1 MTTHALSGEQNRK
14 DAIMAKLWLDLGNTR
29 LKYWLTDDVGQI
41 ITSDAKQ
48 HLQAPAELL
57 IGLTD
62 RFANLAPEFIGV
74 SSVLGN
80 EVNAQVAQSLSTL
93 DIAFEFVHVDACHP
107 LLSSDYDASQLGVD
121 RWLQIL
127 GAVDNKKRQCIVGCG
142 TALTIDLTDH
152 AHHLGGYIFP
162 SIYLQREALFSGTKQ
177 ISIVEGTFNSISEGT
192 TTSDAVHR
200 GILLSIVGA
209 INEIAR
215 RSPNYEFILTGGD
228 APILAQHLTVP
239 IHIRESLLLNGLM
252 RYFDEPSRQ
261 N

>member
-1 MTTHALSGEQNRK
+1 
-14 DAIMAKLWLDLGNTR
+14 MAKLWLDLGNTR
-29 LKYWLTDDVGQI
+29 LKYWLTDDIGQI
-41 ITSDAKQ
+41 ITCDAKQ

-74 SSVLGN
+74 SSVLGQQ
-80 EVNAQVAQSLSTL
+80 VNAQVAESLATL
-93 DIAFEFVHVDACHP
+93 CVPFEFVHVDAQHP
-107 LLSSDYDASQLGVD
+107 LLTSDYDANQLGVD

-127 GAVDNKKRQCIVGCG
+127 GAVDSKKHQCIVGCG

-152 AHHLGGYIFP
+152 AHHIGGYIFP

-177 ISIVEGTFNSISEGT
+177 ISIVAGTFDSITQGT
-192 TTSDAVHR
+192 TTADAVHR

-215 RSPNYEFILTGGD
+215 CNPNYEFILTGGD
-228 APILAQHLTVP
+228 ASILAQHIVQP
-239 IHIRESLLLNGLM
+239 IHISENLLLNGLM
-252 RYFDEPSRQ
+252 RYFEQHPSS
-261 N
+261 

>member
-1 MTTHALSGEQNRK
+1 
-14 DAIMAKLWLDLGNTR
+14 MANLWLDLGNTR

-41 ITSDAKQ
+41 ITCDAKQ

-62 RFANLAPEFIGV
+62 RFSSLAPEFIGV
-74 SSVLGN
+74 SSVLGE
-80 EVNAQVAQSLSTL
+80 EVNAQVAETLATL
-93 DIAFEFVHVDACHP
+93 DISFEFVHVDACHP
-107 LLSSDYDASQLGVD
+107 LLSSDYDPAQLGVD

-127 GAVDNKKRQCIVGCG
+127 GAVDRKKRQCIIGCG
-142 TALTIDLTDH
+142 TAVTIDLTDH

-162 SIYLQREALFSGTKQ
+162 NIYLQREALYSGTKQ
-177 ISIVEGTFNSISEGT
+177 ITISQGTFNSISPGT

-215 RSPNYEFILTGGD
+215 RNPNYELTLTGGD
-228 APILAQHLTVP
+228 APILAQHLTYP
-239 IHIRESLLLNGLM
+239 IHIHENLLLNGLM
-252 RYFDEPSRQ
+252 RYFEQQPSVGSSAQ
-261 N
+261 IALNID

>member
-1 MTTHALSGEQNRK
+1 MSN
-14 DAIMAKLWLDLGNTR
+14 LWLDLGNTR
-29 LKYWLTDDVGQI
+29 LKYWLADDIGQI
-41 ITSDAKQ
+41 VTFDAKQ

-62 RFANLAPEFIGV
+62 RFETLAPEFIGV
-74 SSVLGN
+74 SSVLGE
-80 EVNAQVAQSLSTL
+80 EVNAQVAESLASL
-93 DIAFEFVHVDACHP
+93 NIPFEFVHVDANHA
-107 LLSSDYDASQLGVD
+107 LLTSDYDAGQLGVD

-127 GAVDNKKRQCIVGCG
+127 GAVDRKKRQCVIGCG
-142 TALTIDLTDH
+142 TAVTIDLVDH
-152 AHHLGGYIFP
+152 SHHLGGYIFP

-177 ISIVEGTFNSISEGT
+177 ISISEGNFNSISEGT

-215 RSPNYEFILTGGD
+215 RHPNYEFALTGGD
-228 APILAQHLTVP
+228 APVLAQHLNHPV
-239 IHIRESLLLNGLM
+239 HIRDNLLLNGLM
-252 RYFDEPSRQ
+252 RYFEPK

>member
-1 MTTHALSGEQNRK
+1 
-14 DAIMAKLWLDLGNTR
+14 MANLWLDLGNTR
-29 LKYWLTDDVGQI
+29 LKYWLADDVGQI
-41 ITSDAKQ
+41 VTSDAKQ

-62 RFANLAPEFIGV
+62 RFEKLAPEFIGV
-74 SSVLGN
+74 SSVLGQ
-80 EVNAQVAQSLSTL
+80 EVNAQVSESLAAL
-93 DIAFEFVHVDACHP
+93 DIPFEFVHVDAKHT
-107 LLSSDYDASQLGVD
+107 LLSSDYDEGQLGVD

-127 GAVDNKKRQCIVGCG
+127 GAVDSKKRQCIIGCG
-142 TALTIDLTDH
+142 TALTIDLVDH
-152 AHHLGGYIFP
+152 GHHLGGYIFP

-177 ISIVEGTFNSISEGT
+177 ISISEGTFSSIEAGI

-215 RSPNYEFILTGGD
+215 RHSNYEFILTGGD
-228 APILAQHLTVP
+228 APILAQHLNHP
-239 IHIRESLLLNGLM
+239 IHIRDNLLLNGLM
-252 RYFDEPSRQ
+252 RYFDQQ